1 MLNHSHGW
9 TPKWERPLISVEN
22 NWKKL
27 KLTLETLNYGIALNN
42 IQQCHRYVEE
52 VRGSKLAQ
60 PLPLNKVV
68 IVIFM
73 IIIPDLGTILGKPQ
87 PKEDWAIGIS
97 NNFAANEWNLSLK
110 EAASL
115 SSFERIL
122 SKVTL
127 KYLLIRKYQK

>member
-1 MLNHSHGW
+1 
-9 TPKWERPLISVEN
+9 
-22 NWKKL
+22 
-27 KLTLETLNYGIALNN
+27 
-42 IQQCHRYVEE
+42 
-52 VRGSKLAQ
+52 
-60 PLPLNKVV
+60 
-68 IVIFM
+68 M

-127 KYLLIRKYQK
+127 KYLLIRQYQK